1 MNFKE
6 LLHFLQEL
14 DQNNSKDW
22 MDRHRKTYQQ
32 VRNEFINWLDKLNL
46 RLAELDPEYYHTP
59 GRKGINRIN
68 NNLMF
73 HPNKPVYKDH
83 FGAGLDKAPGTGDFY
98 IEIGIHG
105 SMLAGGLWRP
115 EPKILRSLREAIDYD
130 GEHLIAILEK
140 PSFQKTFGSL
150 YKDEKLKTTPKGYTK
165 DHPYID
171 LLRNKT
177 FAVVHSLPEKAVLQ
191 PNFEDVIIEVYMEM
205 LPFRRYLNKAISV

>member
-6 LLHFLQEL
+6 LLHFLHEL
-14 DQNNSKDW
+14 DKNNSKDW
-22 MDRHRKTYQQ
+22 MDRHRKTYHNL
-32 VRNEFINWLDKLNL
+32 RNEYIQWLDDLNL
-46 RLAELDPEYYHTP
+46 RLSELDPEYYNTP
-59 GRKGINRIN
+59 GKKGINRIN

-83 FGAGLDKAPGTGDFY
+83 FGAGLDKAPNTGDFY

-115 EPKILRSLREAIDYD
+115 DSKTLRSLREAIDYD
-130 GEHLIAILEK
+130 GEQLVAILQK
-140 PSFQKTFGSL
+140 PSFKKTFGSL
-150 YKDEKLKTTPKGYTK
+150 YKDEKLKTAPKGFAK
-165 DHPYID
+165 DHPYVD

-177 FAVVHSLPEKAVLQ
+177 FAVVHTLSEKSVLQ
-191 PNFEDVIIEVYMEM
+191 PNFQDVIIEVYMEM